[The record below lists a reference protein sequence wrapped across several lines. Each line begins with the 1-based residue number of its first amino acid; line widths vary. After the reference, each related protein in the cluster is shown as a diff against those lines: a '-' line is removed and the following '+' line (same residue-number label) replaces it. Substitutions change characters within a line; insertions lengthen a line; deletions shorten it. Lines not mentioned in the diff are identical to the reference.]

1 MDASVFEAFADEVDR
16 DPSAALARFA
26 LLQAR
31 GDSNMTAVARLVRA
45 SVCRDTENIRPAL
58 HAGLECL
65 RLADLRQRTGGVSQR
80 TCLIHGAHDSLV
92 PLAAA
97 ERLCAAMPNARL
109 RMMPDAGHAPHA
121 SEPAAVAASI
131 LEFFDER

>member
-1 MDASVFEAFADEVDR
+1 VFDAFADEVDR
-16 DPSAALARFA
+16 DTSAALARFA

-31 GDSNMTAVARLVRA
+31 GDANMSAVARVLRA
-45 SVCRDTENIRPAL
+45 SVCRDTENTRPAL

-65 RLADLRQRTGGVSQR
+65 RFADLRQRTGGVSQR

-109 RMMPDAGHAPHA
+109 RVMPDAGHAPHV
-121 SEPAAVAASI
+121 SDPAAVAAAV
-131 LEFFDER
+131 LEFLDER